1 MKPANSG
8 LIFSL
13 LGGDSLPADPRAKG
27 TYLDI
32 FNLVWIAILIALTAF
47 FVVSEFAIVKVRSS
61 RIDQLIEEGSKKAV
75 LAKRVISNLDEYLS
89 ACQLGITITALAI
102 GWLGEPA
109 IADLVEPLFTNFDI
123 SVSLAHVL
131 SVGIAFT
138 TITFLHVVIGELAPK
153 TLAIQKAEWVSLNTA
168 GPLILFYK
176 IMYPFIWL
184 LNGSARLATGLVGLK
199 PASENDLAHSEEELR
214 IILSE
219 SYKSGEINQSE
230 FKYVNK
236 IFEFDNRIAKEIMV
250 PRTEIISL
258 SIENSLESFL
268 QIIKQEKFTRYPVID
283 GDKDHIVGLVN
294 IKEVMT
300 DLISEQ
306 IPSKKTLE
314 SYIRPIIRV
323 IDSIPIH
330 DLLVKMQK
338 ERIHMAILMDEYGGT
353 SGLVTVEDI
362 LEEIVGEIR
371 DEFDMDEIPMIR
383 KIKESHYIIDA
394 KMLVSEVNEL
404 LALDISDED
413 VDTLGGWMLTEN
425 YEVKQ
430 GDVVSFGNYLFK
442 ITEMEEHHIKYIEVT
457 KQPEIETETTAN
469 NYFMNKTEVVS

>member
-1 MKPANSG
+1 M
-8 LIFSL
+8 
-13 LGGDSLPADPRAKG
+13 
-27 TYLDI
+27 DI

-47 FVVSEFAIVKVRSS
+47 FVVSEFAIVKVRTS
-61 RIDQLIEEGSKKAV
+61 RIDQLIEEGNKKAI
-75 LAKRVISNLDEYLS
+75 LAKRVISGLDEYLS
-89 ACQLGITITALAI
+89 ACQLGITVTALAI
-102 GWLGEPA
+102 GWLGEPT
-109 IADLVEPLFTNFDI
+109 IAKLLEPLFIRLN
-123 SVSLAHVL
+123 VSPSLGHIL
-131 SVGIAFT
+131 SVGIAFAA
-138 TITFLHVVIGELAPK
+138 ITFLHVVIGELAPK

-176 IMYPFIWL
+176 VMYPFIWI
-184 LNGSARLATGLVGLK
+184 LNGSARLTVGLFGLK

-219 SYKSGEINQSE
+219 SLKSGEINQSE

-258 SIENSLESFL
+258 SMEDSLETFL
-268 QIIKQEKFTRYPVID
+268 QIVKDEKFTRYPVID

-294 IKEVMT
+294 IKEFMT
-300 DLISEQ
+300 DLIQ
-306 IPSKKTLE
+306 DQDRGKKAIA

-371 DEFDMDEIPMIR
+371 DEFDMDEVPMIR

-394 KMLVSEVNEL
+394 KMLVSELNDL
-404 LALDISDED
+404 LALEINDED
-413 VDTLGGWMLTEN
+413 VDTLGGWILTKN

-430 GDVVSFGNYLFK
+430 GDVVSFGMYHFK
-442 ITEMEEHHIKYIEVT
+442 IIEMEEHHIKYIEVT
-457 KQPEIETETTAN
+457 KQPEREPSENFFI
-469 NYFMNKTEVVS
+469 NKTEVVS

>member
-1 MKPANSG
+1 
-8 LIFSL
+8 
-13 LGGDSLPADPRAKG
+13 
-27 TYLDI
+27 LDI

-75 LAKRVISNLDEYLS
+75 AAKRVISNLDEYLS
-89 ACQLGITITALAI
+89 ACQLGITITALGI
-102 GWLGEPA
+102 GWLGEPT
-109 IADLVEPLFTNFDI
+109 IASMLRPVLH
-123 SVSLAHVL
+123 SLEIPESFGHVL
-131 SVGIAFT
+131 SIGIAFAI
-138 TITFLHVVIGELAPK
+138 ITFLHVVIGELAPK

-168 GPLILFYK
+168 KPLIMFYK
-176 IMYPFIWL
+176 VMYPFIWA

-199 PASENDLAHSEEELR
+199 PASEHELAHSEEELR

-219 SYKSGEINQSE
+219 SLKSGEINQSE

-250 PRTEIISL
+250 PRTEIVSL
-258 SIENSLESFL
+258 SKEDTLETFL
-268 QIIKQEKFTRYPVID
+268 QVVKEEKFTRYPIID
-283 GDKDHIVGLVN
+283 GDKDHIIGLVN

-300 DLISEQ
+300 DLIDEQ
-306 IPSKKTLE
+306 GRGKKTLD

-371 DEFDMDEIPMIR
+371 DEFDMDEVPMIR

-394 KMLVSEVNEL
+394 KVLVSEINDL
-404 LALDISDED
+404 LGLDINDED
-413 VDTLGGWMLTEN
+413 VDTIGGWMLTEN

-430 GDVVSFGNYLFK
+430 GDIVSFGPYHFK
-442 ITEMEEHHIKYIEVT
+442 IIEMEEHHIKYIEVI
-457 KQPEIETETTAN
+457 KQLKSDKPVETLILN
-469 NYFMNKTEVVS
+469 NTEVLS

>member
-1 MKPANSG
+1 M
-8 LIFSL
+8 
-13 LGGDSLPADPRAKG
+13 
-27 TYLDI
+27 DI
-32 FNLVWIAILIALTAF
+32 FNLVMIAILIALTAF

-61 RIDQLIEEGSKKAV
+61 RIDQLIEEGNKKAIA
-75 LAKRVISNLDEYLS
+75 AKKVISNLDEYLS
-89 ACQLGITITALAI
+89 ACQLGITVTALGI
-102 GWLGEPA
+102 GWLGEPT
-109 IADLVEPLFTNFDI
+109 IASMLRPVFHSLDI
-123 SVSLAHVL
+123 PESFSHVL
-131 SVGIAFT
+131 AVGISFAI
-138 TITFLHVVIGELAPK
+138 ITFLHVVVGELAPK

-168 GPLILFYK
+168 RPLILFYK
-176 IMYPFIWL
+176 IMYPFIWA

-199 PASENDLAHSEEELR
+199 PVSEHELAHSEEELR

-219 SYKSGEINQSE
+219 SLKSGEINQSE

-258 SIENSLESFL
+258 SKEDTLETFL
-268 QIIKQEKFTRYPVID
+268 QVVKEEKFTRYPIID

-300 DLISEQ
+300 DLIDEEGRA
-306 IPSKKTLE
+306 KKTLD

-394 KMLVSEVNEL
+394 KMLVGEVNDL
-404 LALDISDED
+404 LGLDINDED
-413 VDTLGGWMLTEN
+413 VDTIGGWMLTEN

-430 GDVVSFGNYLFK
+430 GDIVGCSPYLFK
-442 ITEMEEHHIKYIEVT
+442 IIEMEEHHIKYIEVT
-457 KQPEIETETTAN
+457 KQQESEKPAEN
-469 NYFMNKTEVVS
+469 FLLNKTEVLS